1 MEIQYFNLNNIIKS
15 SFSIREEPLYMI
27 YCFYFKMVLN
37 GFLVEGS
44 MIGWYIIIM
53 AILLIL
59 TFIQLIKSKGLINAL
74 VMIIV
79 IGTFT
84 AIGFM
89 IGDVLKSSIAIIII
103 SFIFYIGS
111 LKLTIMMLKM
121 QSGKIKVVRHSL
133 GDGDEGM
140 PYGNFDDDDFEDE

>member
-1 MEIQYFNLNNIIKS
+1 
-15 SFSIREEPLYMI
+15 
-27 YCFYFKMVLN
+27 MVLN

-53 AILLIL
+53 VILLIL
-59 TFIQLIKSKGLINAL
+59 TFIQLIKSKGIINAL

-79 IGTFT
+79 IATSTG
-84 AIGFM
+84 IGFM
-89 IGDVLKSSIAIIII
+89 IGNMLKNSIAIIVI

-111 LKLTIMMLKM
+111 LKLTILMLKM

-140 PYGNFDDDDFEDE
+140 PYGNFDDDDFKDE